1 MRPADRGVEKGSMM
15 PIQPGKHHPLISF
28 DLRCRLSDCVRPHCD
43 RIIPTDSSTACHRM
57 PPHATT

>member
-15 PIQPGKHHPLISF
+15 PIQPGKHHPLIGF
-28 DLRCRLSDCVRPHCD
+28 DLRRLSDCVCVH
-43 RIIPTDSSTACHRM
+43 IIPTDSSTACHRM